1 MEKLELFLHFVSYL
15 SHFEEVKAR
24 TWVCVECLHPLAR
37 ISMHHCTGHGM
48 AEVPEV
54 AAATVGGEPVTG
66 SPPNRLSGRDI
77 AAAAAADALV
87 AVAGPLVRPPAPM
100 AIGRR

>member
-1 MEKLELFLHFVSYL
+1 MPASSCPDLDP
-15 SHFEEVKAR
+15 
-24 TWVCVECLHPLAR
+24 PLV
-37 ISMHHCTGHGM
+37 M

-66 SPPNRLSGRDI
+66 SPPIRLSGRDI
-77 AAAAAADALV
+77 AAAAADALV
-87 AVAGPLVRPPAPM
+87 AVAGLVRPPAPM

>member
-1 MEKLELFLHFVSYL
+1 
-15 SHFEEVKAR
+15 
-24 TWVCVECLHPLAR
+24 
-37 ISMHHCTGHGM
+37 MHHCTGHGM

-66 SPPNRLSGRDI
+66 SPPIRLSGRDI
-77 AAAAAADALV
+77 AAAAADTLV
-87 AVAGPLVRPPAPM
+87 AAAGLVPPAPM

>member
-1 MEKLELFLHFVSYL
+1 
-15 SHFEEVKAR
+15 
-24 TWVCVECLHPLAR
+24 
-37 ISMHHCTGHGM
+37 M

-54 AAATVGGEPVTG
+54 AAATVGGEPVTR
-66 SPPNRLSGRDI
+66 PPPIRLSGRDVA

-87 AVAGPLVRPPAPM
+87 AVAGLVRPPAPM